1 MEKEK
6 VLILGGGSR
15 MGLATAKLLL
25 DNKFE
30 VIISSRTE
38 EKLILA
44 TNSLGQGASYMVA
57 DASNS
62 QELTSMLSKIS
73 GLDHI
78 VVTVSA
84 RANASGIA
92 NTIDINA
99 RQAFER
105 FWIGYNVLHLAP
117 KHLKRNGSVTLISG
131 SSAKTPIKGYGVW
144 GTLHGSINALVKQA
158 AIDIQPIRVNAV
170 SPGGIGIQIDR
181 QLTEHRGEF
190 QDVAKMIFSII
201 NNKAVT
207 STIIDVDGGERL
219 GTWNG

>member
-1 MEKEK
+1 MKKEK

-25 DNKFE
+25 DNNSD

-38 EKLILA
+38 DKLLSA
-44 TNSLGQGASYMVA
+44 TKDLGQGTSYMVV

-62 QELTSMLSKIS
+62 QELETMLSKIS
-73 GLDHI
+73 DLDHI

-84 RANASGIA
+84 KADASSIINTTDTNAK
-92 NTIDINA
+92 
-99 RQAFER
+99 QAFER
-105 FWIGYNVLHLAP
+105 FWISYNVLHFATKYLN
-117 KHLKRNGSVTLISG
+117 RNGSVTLISG
-131 SSAKTPIKGYGVW
+131 SSAKTPAKGYGVW

-170 SPGGIGIQIDR
+170 SPGGIGIHTDR
-181 QLTEHRGEF
+181 QLAEHNGQFE
-190 QDVAKMIFSII
+190 DIAKMIFAVIT
-201 NNKAVT
+201 NKAVT
-207 STIIDVDGGERL
+207 STIIAVDGGERL